1 MKKLIVAMAILMCTS
16 QAWSHLAVAEERFP
30 TGFYSPTGSNLL
42 QIRHGWLDSG
52 CGPAEPYE
60 FDFYHTGDDNALPF
74 GSSVYAVWD
83 GVVVAVSSNGWGEGN
98 VGLVI
103 KSKRYRGGEFLWLVG
118 HVTSSLGVN
127 APVQGGEVIATVGH
141 WPGGDHVHFGVFPGT
156 TPPTTDTDRHIGWG
170 KMGCSNWQ
178 DARTFL
184 STFGAN
190 LQWDLAWE
198 LRWALFSFTQNRSVM
213 VYHATSKADPS
224 QRALIFWDPDRKA
237 WDGWSAASESL
248 GAPSRDVQAKQDML
262 DRSLSDSR
270 FVGRPSTNGF
280 VDPIEWLT
288 TQVPDDPLN
297 TQAAND
303 TVKRALGDARFSG
316 SGQNFIVDVNWDPS
330 WELRGQDFVFGGN
343 RVVTV
348 WHVTLKTNRSVRYT
362 GFFDPDRGNAWSG
375 WLGV

>member
-118 HVTSSLGVN
+118 HVTSSLGV
-127 APVQGGEVIATVGH
+127 
-141 WPGGDHVHFGVFPGT
+141 GVFPGT

-288 TQVPDDPLN
+288 TQVPDDP
-297 TQAAND
+297 
-303 TVKRALGDARFSG
+303 FG